1 MTSLE
6 CLRLARQRDQWTAII
21 NFIRRLSIASAD
33 AFSFPHLSIR
43 PIHRSKL
50 RVGTVSEWGVR
61 LTSSSTISISFLK
74 GEKNM
79 SFNKITIVGYLGRDP
94 ELRYTPQGTAVC
106 NVSVATTERRKN
118 VTGEYEDHT
127 TWFRVT
133 FWNRQAELA
142 NEYLAKGRQV
152 YIEGRLRQE
161 EYTDREGNIRT
172 ILEVNAT
179 EMQFLGR
186 REDSEYPA
194 LANAGPA
201 HTEEA
206 EEVAKP
212 AANGSG
218 RSGKKGSKRAAK
230 EMVSVE
236 DTVDDEVP
244 F

>member
-1 MTSLE
+1 MS
-6 CLRLARQRDQWTAII
+6 
-21 NFIRRLSIASAD
+21 
-33 AFSFPHLSIR
+33 
-43 PIHRSKL
+43 
-50 RVGTVSEWGVR
+50 
-61 LTSSSTISISFLK
+61 
-74 GEKNM
+74 

-94 ELRYTPQGTAVC
+94 EIRYTPQGTAVC

-161 EYTDREGNIRT
+161 EYTDREGNRRT
-172 ILEVNAT
+172 SLEVTAT

-186 REDSEYPA
+186 RDDFAQPA
-194 LANAGPA
+194 SADAG
-201 HTEEA
+201 HGQTEEA
-206 EEVAKP
+206 EDVAKP
-212 AANGSG
+212 APNGSG
-218 RSGKKGSKRAAK
+218 KSGKKGSKRTAK
-230 EMVSVE
+230 ETALAE
-236 DTVDDEVP
+236 ETIGDDEVP